1 MSHPDG
7 NTTYVSNIFSG
18 TLSIVD
24 TDTINVKK
32 VLEVDTARRADKG
45 MHQGAHGIALI

>member
-24 TDTINVKK
+24 TSTMKVET
-32 VLEVDTARRADKG
+32 VLEVDTERRMDKA